1 MRRLE
6 NEDED
11 KFWEAWIKDDLIFCY
26 RFGKLGSSGHTKIK
40 KFKSRADAEAE
51 LEAKLAEKIEEG
63 FAEIGGEEA
72 EDGEA
77 EDGEADETEAASASD
92 EAGEDDSEDED
103 DDASGEEEESGE
115 DDSDGDDEDD
125 SGEEEAEADDDLGEE
140 EAEADD
146 DSAEDED
153 DDGAEDEDEDAD
165 EDEAPAEEPQAA
177 APEPEQ
183 PKLPARYRERE
194 PSRADFENAEAALEA
209 LGKALGGRSW
219 KLARKA
225 RLAAR
230 ALERLA
236 GKSNPSVEAALGR
249 VLDLVIAQKK
259 QLPLG
264 HALRLL
270 AVVDAKT
277 FVKSVKGWRTKMLKV
292 PGAPTIGVLAT
303 LADSIDDP
311 ELALATGLALADR
324 ELSPAAWQRRFA
336 HVRPVLLA
344 VEPDLAALAKK
355 LRAET
360 DPVLQSRVKELS
372 R

>member
-40 KFKSRADAEAE
+40 KFKSRAEAEAE
-51 LEAKLAEKIEEG
+51 LEEKLAEKIEEG

-72 EDGEA
+72 ESEEA
-77 EDGEADETEAASASD
+77 EETEAAEDADGEADETDAAEVAD
-92 EAGEDDSEDED
+92 EAGEDDSEDSDSAED
-103 DDASGEEEESGE
+103 DDTEN
-115 DDSDGDDEDD
+115 D
-125 SGEEEAEADDDLGEE
+125 SGDGAAEADDDDEGGDEDEGAEDDSGDGEDS
-140 EAEADD
+140 ADD
-146 DSAEDED
+146 DDDDDAEDED
-153 DDGAEDEDEDAD
+153 
-165 EDEAPAEEPQAA
+165 AEEPRAA

-194 PSRADFENAEAALEA
+194 PSRADFENAEARLEA
-209 LGKALGGRSW
+209 LEKALGGRSW

-249 VLDLVIAQKK
+249 VLDLVIAQKR

-277 FVKSVKGWRTKMLKV
+277 FVKSVKAWRTKMLKV

-303 LADSIDDP
+303 LADTLDDP

-324 ELSPAAWQRRFA
+324 ELSPAAWQLRFA
-336 HVRPVLLA
+336 SVKPVLLA

-360 DPVLQSRVKELS
+360 DPVLQGRVKELS